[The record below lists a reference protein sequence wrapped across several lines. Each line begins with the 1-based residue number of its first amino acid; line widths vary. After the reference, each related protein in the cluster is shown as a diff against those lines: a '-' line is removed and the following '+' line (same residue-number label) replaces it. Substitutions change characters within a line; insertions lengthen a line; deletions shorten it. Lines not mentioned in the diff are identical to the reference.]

1 MLLQAFL
8 VGLAAAIGQSD
19 YLLGTAMVERPIV
32 LGAIVGIFLGDIPT
46 GVIVGFQLELAFMG
60 VWQVGAAVPPNVIVG
75 SVLGTAFAITMGA
88 GPETALTIA
97 MPTAVLAG
105 MFDSLMYSVV
115 TPPMAV
121 WADRGAEKDDP
132 KTIAAAMWTNGIL
145 YIIALGLICGVA
157 FYVGN
162 DAVQALIDA
171 IPDWLTN
178 GLTIATGYS
187 ARAWICAAYV
197 NPVHQG
203 AELPILWRLL
213 AECLSKHSDDRYRG
227 VFADPDWDSQYG
239 SHFYACQCGGR

>member
-105 MFDSLMYSVV
+105 MFDSLM
-115 TPPMAV
+115 
-121 WADRGAEKDDP
+121 
-132 KTIAAAMWTNGIL
+132 
-145 YIIALGLICGVA
+145 
-157 FYVGN
+157 
-162 DAVQALIDA
+162 
-171 IPDWLTN
+171 
-178 GLTIATGYS
+178 
-187 ARAWICAAYV
+187 
-197 NPVHQG
+197 
-203 AELPILWRLL
+203 
-213 AECLSKHSDDRYRG
+213 
-227 VFADPDWDSQYG
+227 
-239 SHFYACQCGGR
+239 

>member
-97 MPTAVLAG
+97 MPTAVLTAC
-105 MFDSLMYSVV
+105 L
-115 TPPMAV
+115 TA
-121 WADRGAEKDDP
+121 
-132 KTIAAAMWTNGIL
+132 L
-145 YIIALGLICGVA
+145 CIALLRLLWLSGLIVVPKRTTPKRLQPLCGPME
-157 FYVGN
+157 FSTS
-162 DAVQALIDA
+162 L
-171 IPDWLTN
+171 
-178 GLTIATGYS
+178 
-187 ARAWICAAYV
+187 
-197 NPVHQG
+197 
-203 AELPILWRLL
+203 RL
-213 AECLSKHSDDRYRG
+213 A
-227 VFADPDWDSQYG
+227 
-239 SHFYACQCGGR
+239 

>member
-32 LGAIVGIFLGDIPT
+32 LGAIVGIFLGVIPT

-115 TPPMAV
+115 TPPM
-121 WADRGAEKDDP
+121 
-132 KTIAAAMWTNGIL
+132 L
-145 YIIALGLICGVA
+145 SGLIVAPKKTTPKRLQPLCGPME
-157 FYVGN
+157 FSTS
-162 DAVQALIDA
+162 L
-171 IPDWLTN
+171 
-178 GLTIATGYS
+178 
-187 ARAWICAAYV
+187 
-197 NPVHQG
+197 
-203 AELPILWRLL
+203 RL
-213 AECLSKHSDDRYRG
+213 A
-227 VFADPDWDSQYG
+227 
-239 SHFYACQCGGR
+239 

>member
-115 TPPMAV
+115 RLL
-121 WADRGAEKDDP
+121 W
-132 KTIAAAMWTNGIL
+132 L
-145 YIIALGLICGVA
+145 SGLIVVPKKTTPKRLQPLCGPME
-157 FYVGN
+157 FSTS
-162 DAVQALIDA
+162 L
-171 IPDWLTN
+171 
-178 GLTIATGYS
+178 
-187 ARAWICAAYV
+187 
-197 NPVHQG
+197 
-203 AELPILWRLL
+203 RL
-213 AECLSKHSDDRYRG
+213 A
-227 VFADPDWDSQYG
+227 
-239 SHFYACQCGGR
+239 

>member
-97 MPTAVLAG
+97 MPTAVLAAC
-105 MFDSLMYSVV
+105 L
-115 TPPMAV
+115 TA
-121 WADRGAEKDDP
+121 
-132 KTIAAAMWTNGIL
+132 L
-145 YIIALGLICGVA
+145 CIALLRLLWLSGLIVAPKKTTPKRLQPLCGPME
-157 FYVGN
+157 FSTS
-162 DAVQALIDA
+162 L
-171 IPDWLTN
+171 
-178 GLTIATGYS
+178 
-187 ARAWICAAYV
+187 
-197 NPVHQG
+197 
-203 AELPILWRLL
+203 RL
-213 AECLSKHSDDRYRG
+213 A
-227 VFADPDWDSQYG
+227 
-239 SHFYACQCGGR
+239 

>member
-1 MLLQAFL
+1 
-8 VGLAAAIGQSD
+8 
-19 YLLGTAMVERPIV
+19 
-32 LGAIVGIFLGDIPT
+32 
-46 GVIVGFQLELAFMG
+46 
-60 VWQVGAAVPPNVIVG
+60 
-75 SVLGTAFAITMGA
+75 MGA

-178 GLTIATGYS
+178 GLTIATGILPALGFAQLMSILSTKELSSLFFGGFLLS
-187 ARAWICAAYV
+187 AYLNIPTIGIVAFSLILIGILNMAHIFMPASAAV
-197 NPVHQG
+197 AKEV
-203 AELPILWRLL
+203 
-213 AECLSKHSDDRYRG
+213 DDDNE
-227 VFADPDWDSQYG
+227 F
-239 SHFYACQCGGR
+239 

>member
-97 MPTAVLAG
+97 MPLRCLPACLTALC
-105 MFDSLMYSVV
+105 
-115 TPPMAV
+115 
-121 WADRGAEKDDP
+121 
-132 KTIAAAMWTNGIL
+132 
-145 YIIALGLICGVA
+145 IALLRLLWLSGLIVVPKRTTPKRLQPLCGPME
-157 FYVGN
+157 FSTS
-162 DAVQALIDA
+162 L
-171 IPDWLTN
+171 
-178 GLTIATGYS
+178 
-187 ARAWICAAYV
+187 
-197 NPVHQG
+197 
-203 AELPILWRLL
+203 RL
-213 AECLSKHSDDRYRG
+213 A
-227 VFADPDWDSQYG
+227 
-239 SHFYACQCGGR
+239 

>member
-105 MFDSLMYSVV
+105 MFDSLMYTLLRLLWLS
-115 TPPMAV
+115 
-121 WADRGAEKDDP
+121 
-132 KTIAAAMWTNGIL
+132 
-145 YIIALGLICGVA
+145 GLIVVPKKTTPKRLQPLCGPME
-157 FYVGN
+157 FSTS
-162 DAVQALIDA
+162 L
-171 IPDWLTN
+171 
-178 GLTIATGYS
+178 
-187 ARAWICAAYV
+187 
-197 NPVHQG
+197 
-203 AELPILWRLL
+203 RL
-213 AECLSKHSDDRYRG
+213 A
-227 VFADPDWDSQYG
+227 
-239 SHFYACQCGGR
+239 

>member
-105 MFDSLMYSVV
+105 MFDSLMYSV
-115 TPPMAV
+115 
-121 WADRGAEKDDP
+121 
-132 KTIAAAMWTNGIL
+132 
-145 YIIALGLICGVA
+145 
-157 FYVGN
+157 
-162 DAVQALIDA
+162 
-171 IPDWLTN
+171 
-178 GLTIATGYS
+178 
-187 ARAWICAAYV
+187 ARADLSR
-197 NPVHQG
+197 G
-203 AELPILWRLL
+203 MSWRRSSRL
-213 AECLSKHSDDRYRG
+213 ARCVAVRLKPCSS
-227 VFADPDWDSQYG
+227 
-239 SHFYACQCGGR
+239 

>member
-157 FYVGN
+157 FT
-162 DAVQALIDA
+162 LEMM
-171 IPDWLTN
+171 LF
-178 GLTIATGYS
+178 
-187 ARAWICAAYV
+187 R
-197 NPVHQG
+197 
-203 AELPILWRLL
+203 R
-213 AECLSKHSDDRYRG
+213 
-227 VFADPDWDSQYG
+227 
-239 SHFYACQCGGR
+239 

>member
-105 MFDSLMYSVV
+105 MFDSLMYSVLRLL
-115 TPPMAV
+115 
-121 WADRGAEKDDP
+121 W
-132 KTIAAAMWTNGIL
+132 L
-145 YIIALGLICGVA
+145 SGLIVVPKKTTPKRLQPLCGPME
-157 FYVGN
+157 FSTS
-162 DAVQALIDA
+162 L
-171 IPDWLTN
+171 
-178 GLTIATGYS
+178 
-187 ARAWICAAYV
+187 
-197 NPVHQG
+197 
-203 AELPILWRLL
+203 RL
-213 AECLSKHSDDRYRG
+213 A
-227 VFADPDWDSQYG
+227 
-239 SHFYACQCGGR
+239 

>member
-105 MFDSLMYSVV
+105 SL
-115 TPPMAV
+115 TA
-121 WADRGAEKDDP
+121 
-132 KTIAAAMWTNGIL
+132 L
-145 YIIALGLICGVA
+145 CIALLRLLWLSGLIVAPKKTTPKRLQPLCGPME
-157 FYVGN
+157 FSTS
-162 DAVQALIDA
+162 L
-171 IPDWLTN
+171 
-178 GLTIATGYS
+178 
-187 ARAWICAAYV
+187 
-197 NPVHQG
+197 
-203 AELPILWRLL
+203 RL
-213 AECLSKHSDDRYRG
+213 A
-227 VFADPDWDSQYG
+227 
-239 SHFYACQCGGR
+239 